1 MATALRPLQANTT
14 SVSAMI
20 GMPHHATH
28 PRAACVATA
37 RNLKKSYGNLVALHN
52 LNLDIRA
59 GELLALL
66 GPNGAGKTTL
76 VRVLLG
82 LARPDSGSASVFGAD
97 PYGGEMQTRIGA
109 MLQVG
114 RVPETLKVREHIDLF
129 SSYYPNPLPL
139 DESLQIAGLS
149 DIKDRPYGELSGG
162 QKQRVLFAIAICGDP
177 DLLFLDEPTVGLD
190 VESRRMMWSQV
201 RTLIARGKT
210 VLLTTHYLNEADA
223 LADRILVLNQGVI
236 IAEGTPAEIKAR
248 AMGKQI
254 RCTSR
259 LTLDD
264 VRAIPGVLSAKA
276 DRNAFE
282 LQVQAAEPVLR
293 ELLQRD
299 SWLADLEVTNAGL
312 EEAFLA
318 LTKNHNAEAKEN

>member
-1 MATALRPLQANTT
+1 MSTALAEMPRPQRRAP
-14 SVSAMI
+14 A
-20 GMPHHATH
+20 
-28 PRAACVATA
+28 PRPVHVATT
-37 RNLKKSYGNLVALHN
+37 RNLNKSYGAIVALRN
-52 LNLDIRA
+52 LNLEVRS

-76 VRVLLG
+76 VRMLLG
-82 LARPDSGSASVFGAD
+82 VARPDAASVSVFGAD
-97 PYGGEMQTRIGA
+97 PHGGRVQPRLGA

-129 SSYYPNPLPL
+129 SSYYPAPLPL
-139 DESLQIAGLS
+139 NETLAIAGLTE
-149 DIKDRPYGELSGG
+149 IKDRPYGELSGG

-190 VESRRMMWSQV
+190 VESRRLMWSQI
-201 RTLIARGKT
+201 RSIIARGKT
-210 VLLTTHYLNEADA
+210 ILLTTHYLNEADA
-223 LADRILVLNQGVI
+223 LADRILVLNRGAI

-259 LTLDD
+259 LSLEE
-264 VRAIPGVLSAKA
+264 VRHIPGVLSVKA

-282 LQVQAAEPVLR
+282 LQVNAAEPVVR

-299 SWLADLEVTNAGL
+299 SWLGDLEVTNAGL

-318 LTKNHNAEAKEN
+318 LTQNNNADTNGRR

>member
-1 MATALRPLQANTT
+1 MSTALLE
-14 SVSAMI
+14 
-20 GMPHHATH
+20 MPHPASI
-28 PRAACVATA
+28 PQPSSIA
-37 RNLKKSYGNLVALHN
+37 RTRSLKKSYGTIVALHDVN
-52 LNLDIRA
+52 LEIRA

-76 VRVLLG
+76 VHVLLG
-82 LARPDSGSASVFGAD
+82 MARPDFGSVSVFGAD
-97 PYGGEMQTRIGA
+97 PYTGEVQTRVGA

-129 SSYYPNPLPL
+129 SSYYPAPLPMEETL
-139 DESLQIAGLS
+139 AIAGLTE
-149 DIKDRPYGELSGG
+149 IKNRPYGELSGG
-162 QKQRVLFAIAICGDP
+162 QKQRVLFAIAVCGDP

-190 VESRRMMWSQV
+190 VEARRLMWTQIRS
-201 RTLIARGKT
+201 LIARGKT
-210 VLLTTHYLNEADA
+210 ILLTTHYLNEADA
-223 LADRILVLNQGVI
+223 LADRILVLNRGAI

-248 AMGKQI
+248 AMGKQV

-259 LTLDD
+259 LALDEI
-264 VRAIPGVLSAKA
+264 RRIPGVLSAKA

-282 LQVQAAEPVLR
+282 LHVNAAEPVVR

-299 SWLADLEVTNAGL
+299 QWLADLEVTNAGL

-318 LTKNHNAEAKEN
+318 LTQNHNAESKEN

>member
-1 MATALRPLQANTT
+1 MSTALAEVPRGTT
-14 SVSAMI
+14 AFRRVSVASS
-20 GMPHHATH
+20 
-28 PRAACVATA
+28 
-37 RNLKKSYGNLVALHN
+37 RNVKKSYGEVVALRD
-52 LNLDIRA
+52 LNLEIYA

-76 VRVLLG
+76 VRMLLG
-82 LARPDSGSASVFGAD
+82 LARPDAGRISVLGSD
-97 PYGGEMQTRIGA
+97 PHLGHVQTRVGA

-129 SSYYPNPLPL
+129 SSYYPAPLPVAETL
-139 DESLQIAGLS
+139 KIAGLE

-162 QKQRVLFAIAICGDP
+162 QKQRVLFGIALCGNP
-177 DLLFLDEPTVGLD
+177 DLLFLDEPTVGMD
-190 VESRRMMWSQV
+190 VEARRLMWAQI
-201 RTLIARGKT
+201 RTLIERGKT

-223 LADRILVLNQGVI
+223 LADRILVLDKGSIV
-236 IAEGTPAEIKAR
+236 AEGTPAEIKAR
-248 AMGKQI
+248 VMGKQI

-259 LTLDD
+259 LSLQE
-264 VRAIPGVLSAKA
+264 VRQIPGVLSAKA

-282 LQVQAAEPVLR
+282 LQVNTAEPVVR

-299 SWLADLEVTNAGL
+299 SWLGDLEVTNAGL

-318 LTKNHNAEAKEN
+318 LTQNHNHDASKGRN

>member
-1 MATALRPLQANTT
+1 MSTAIAEMPGRATASQPE
-14 SVSAMI
+14 SI
-20 GMPHHATH
+20 
-28 PRAACVATA
+28 A
-37 RNLKKSYGNLVALHN
+37 RVRTLKKSYANVLALN
-52 LNLDIRA
+52 GLNLEIRR

-76 VRVLLG
+76 VRLLLG
-82 LARPDSGSASVFGAD
+82 SARPDAGSVSVFGTD
-97 PYGGEMQTRIGA
+97 PYLGHAQYRVGA

-129 SSYYPNPLPL
+129 SSYYPKPLPGEETL
-139 DESLQIAGLS
+139 AIAGLAE
-149 DIKDRPYGELSGG
+149 IKDRAYGELSGG
-162 QKQRVLFAIAICGDP
+162 QKQRVLFGIAICGDP

-190 VESRRMMWSQV
+190 VEARRLMWSQI

-223 LADRILVLNQGVI
+223 LADRILVLNKGAV

-259 LTLDD
+259 LSLDQ
-264 VRAIPGVLSAKA
+264 VRQIPGVLSASA

-282 LQVQAAEPVLR
+282 LQVNAAEPVVR

-299 SWLADLEVTNAGL
+299 AWLADLEVINAGL

-318 LTKNHNAEAKEN
+318 LTQKDNADTKGEN